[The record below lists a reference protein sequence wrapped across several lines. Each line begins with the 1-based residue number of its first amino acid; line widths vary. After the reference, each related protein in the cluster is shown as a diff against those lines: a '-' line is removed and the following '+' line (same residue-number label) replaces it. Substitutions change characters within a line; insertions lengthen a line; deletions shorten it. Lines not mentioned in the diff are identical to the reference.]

1 MGKHNLNFL
10 TQELLTRQLVVDID
24 DVPLLNCQVDVYH
37 SAVATFHA
45 PSDPSGTHGMLRER
59 IRSTP
64 LWRGGVPRRDCTF
77 IVEDNDRPGMR
88 GMGVIRILLFFSFEY
103 DDTYYPCA
111 LVEWFKKVGLDP
123 VTGMWV
129 VCPDAV
135 QGRHKRSVF
144 HLDSFLRTAHLIPVF
159 GTHKV
164 PRDFHFSYSLDSF
177 KAYYVN
183 KYIDHHANEVA
194 F

>member
-1 MGKHNLNFL
+1 M
-10 TQELLTRQLVVDID
+10 
-24 DVPLLNCQVDVYH
+24 
-37 SAVATFHA
+37 
-45 PSDPSGTHGMLRER
+45 
-59 IRSTP
+59 
-64 LWRGGVPRRDCTF
+64 
-77 IVEDNDRPGMR
+77 
-88 GMGVIRILLFFSFEY
+88 
-103 DDTYYPCA
+103 
-111 LVEWFKKVGLDP
+111 EWFKKVGLDP

-129 VCPDAV
+129 VFPDAV

-144 HLDSFLRTAHLIPVF
+144 HLDSFLCAAHLIPVF